1 MKKNIKK
8 LLFSFQ
14 EKPKSTQLENT
25 LSSRRRGIQTLWLV
39 WLDSNIDET
48 KDDCCRMITKL
59 REIANT
65 VNMFTDPDQC
75 IQFLTDINDGKA
87 LLIVSGSF
95 GQHVVP
101 KIHNMPNIH
110 AIFVFC
116 GDKSRHKQWA
126 EKWSK
131 VTGIFTKIN
140 DICEHLK
147 KTAEECNKL
156 AIPMSFVS
164 ANDTTTNQNLDQLD
178 SHFMYSIILKE
189 ILLEIDFGEQE
200 IKEFLDYCRK
210 EYEGNSSSLAVVRE
224 LEREY
229 HSHPPIWWHTRECFI
244 YGVLNKALRTM
255 DVNILIKMGFFIN
268 DLHRQIQQLHSEQFG
283 DHKHLTPF
291 VVYRGQ
297 GLPQV
302 DFAKLRTTKGGLLSF
317 NNFLSTNINRQV
329 SLEFARMAFS
339 NSDRIGVIF
348 EMTIDPTHTSS
359 PYASIEKFSPFPM
372 EEEILFSTNTVF
384 RINDVDRIDGSD
396 RLWQVTLTMIDNT
409 QGGYELEQVATVI
422 RNEIRGPT
430 GWYRLGKFLL
440 KLGQF
445 DAAEQLYMKL
455 FERCVNDKERSTLY
469 NQLGLV
475 KNSEGEYLAAL
486 SYQEKSLQIRKKV
499 LPPVHPDFAES
510 YSNIGV
516 IYYEM
521 GEYSKALEFQEK
533 SLQIRKKAL
542 PSAHPDLAESYNNIG
557 VIYNE
562 MGEYSKALEFQEKSL
577 QIRKKALPPTH
588 PGLAESYNNI
598 GTIYQKMGEYSK
610 ALEFQEKSLQIRQ
623 RILLSTHPDL
633 AESYSSIGVIYN
645 EMGEYSKAL
654 EFQEKSLEIRKKAL
668 PPTHPDLAESYNN
681 IAVIYHNMKEYSKE
695 LTNYQRAVEIGKR
708 SLPSNHPN
716 IQQWENALESAKKN
730 FK

>member
-297 GLPQV
+297 GLPQ
-302 DFAKLRTTKGGLLSF
+302 
-317 NNFLSTNINRQV
+317 
-329 SLEFARMAFS
+329 
-339 NSDRIGVIF
+339 
-348 EMTIDPTHTSS
+348 
-359 PYASIEKFSPFPM
+359 
-372 EEEILFSTNTVF
+372 
-384 RINDVDRIDGSD
+384 
-396 RLWQVTLTMIDNT
+396 
-409 QGGYELEQVATVI
+409 
-422 RNEIRGPT
+422 
-430 GWYRLGKFLL
+430 
-440 KLGQF
+440 
-445 DAAEQLYMKL
+445 
-455 FERCVNDKERSTLY
+455 
-469 NQLGLV
+469 
-475 KNSEGEYLAAL
+475 
-486 SYQEKSLQIRKKV
+486 
-499 LPPVHPDFAES
+499 
-510 YSNIGV
+510 
-516 IYYEM
+516 
-521 GEYSKALEFQEK
+521 
-533 SLQIRKKAL
+533 
-542 PSAHPDLAESYNNIG
+542 
-557 VIYNE
+557 
-562 MGEYSKALEFQEKSL
+562 
-577 QIRKKALPPTH
+577 
-588 PGLAESYNNI
+588 
-598 GTIYQKMGEYSK
+598 
-610 ALEFQEKSLQIRQ
+610 
-623 RILLSTHPDL
+623 
-633 AESYSSIGVIYN
+633 
-645 EMGEYSKAL
+645 
-654 EFQEKSLEIRKKAL
+654 
-668 PPTHPDLAESYNN
+668 
-681 IAVIYHNMKEYSKE
+681 
-695 LTNYQRAVEIGKR
+695 
-708 SLPSNHPN
+708 
-716 IQQWENALESAKKN
+716 
-730 FK
+730 